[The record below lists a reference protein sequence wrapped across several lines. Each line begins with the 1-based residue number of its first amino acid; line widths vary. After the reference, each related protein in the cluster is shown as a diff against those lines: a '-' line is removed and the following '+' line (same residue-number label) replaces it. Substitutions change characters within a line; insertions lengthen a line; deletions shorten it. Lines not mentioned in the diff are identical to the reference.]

1 MNCSCP
7 AVEELEPCHLLW
19 CELVL
24 AGQERVEFRGEG
36 ANLHGRKG
44 VRSALTDRDRS
55 CYVPLGPLR
64 HTGHLGC
71 ALGNRDEF
79 LRRR

>member
-1 MNCSCP
+1 
-7 AVEELEPCHLLW
+7 
-19 CELVL
+19 
-24 AGQERVEFRGEG
+24 
-36 ANLHGRKG
+36 
-44 VRSALTDRDRS
+44 
-55 CYVPLGPLR
+55 VPLGPLR